1 MKKLLRIVVL
11 GLFFTSISAFFHNP
25 KDKALENCAD
35 FNWLEKAE
43 RSPSI
48 IKKLSK
54 EVQEEI
60 YNSKD
65 LSISRGNIEA
75 GKLNETNATH
85 EWKTFAVNNFLIT
98 EEDIIRFGNIAY
110 KLSLGFEKLEI
121 TDEIPELKLKK
132 GELDFEDKKREFDR
146 LYNVMV
152 QRMKARRYFE
162 KFFRDRLKNVF
173 VGLKLKKKFKE
184 ESYQNYFEKCEIRH
198 NKLPSTFMQKWGD

>member
-1 MKKLLRIVVL
+1 MKKLLGFVFL
-11 GLFFTSISAFFHNP
+11 GFVFMSTTAFFHNP

-35 FNWLEKAE
+35 FNWLKKAE

-48 IKKLSK
+48 IKKLSQ

-65 LSISRGNIEA
+65 LSISRGNIES
-75 GKLNETNATH
+75 GKLNETNAKH
-85 EWKTFAVNNFLIT
+85 EWKTFAVNSFLIT
-98 EEDIIRFGNIAY
+98 EDDLIRFGNIAF

-132 GELDFEDKKREFDR
+132 GELDLENTKREFDR
-146 LYNVMV
+146 LFDVMV

-184 ESYQNYFEKCEIRH
+184 
-198 NKLPSTFMQKWGD
+198 